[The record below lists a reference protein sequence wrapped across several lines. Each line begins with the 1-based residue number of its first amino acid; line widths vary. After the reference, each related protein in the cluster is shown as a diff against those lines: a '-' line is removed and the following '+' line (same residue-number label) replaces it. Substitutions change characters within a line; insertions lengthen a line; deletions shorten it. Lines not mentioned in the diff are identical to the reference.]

1 MLKKRSKGIFAF
13 LICAVM
19 LMLTAPLSIYA
30 DEPEN
35 TESLMDVLEE
45 GEPETESLTGDSEDQ
60 TDIPIEDEEPNTD
73 IVVIPSDA
81 NALVLMDVGA
91 ESPKGVPGDV
101 VTIVLPV
108 AVNKEYLPSER
119 YLLRNINVTP
129 DIPTDTS
136 VANWPFDII
145 DASNTRHLQDMT
157 YNSTADVYFDFRI
170 SEFAQKGVYP
180 VNFKVNATV
189 WRMDDVNGTT
199 ITEDVTFN
207 LCVYVTITD
216 DGNLS
221 GVTTSFGCL
230 QVAGTNIAGAQSVP
244 TASPGQSVT
253 LKIPVINVGG
263 DLTNVT
269 VTPVASTKL
278 DEFPFVVTSTN
289 MGKTFKTWKSQ
300 ETKTLEYTYTVAQL
314 ATSGTKVIRLNATY
328 FENGS
333 PAEGTLTTQLT
344 IVNGYT
350 EPVTEKDTPTA
361 MSVMVESYK
370 LYIKEKE
377 VSGLMAGEEADL
389 ELVIRNN
396 SYTDTATKI
405 LANLNFAN
413 SPDLSIAPGSNDS
426 AYIDSIGPGGT
437 MTANLKIMAKPDA
450 EAGYSTLGIG
460 LTYEGREHTQG
471 SANQNIM
478 IPISQKMELQ
488 IGTPSVYGKQVKG
501 KEGTISLPITNMGRG
516 KALNVKIVASDGLSQ
531 LSPCYVGDIPAGG
544 SVQAD
549 VAVVYTKIGTYSG
562 TLVIQYEDANG
573 QLYMGTAHP
582 KLDVEDPE
590 NADNNNN
597 GNGQNGGNGGRGG
610 NGYYWARI
618 LWPIFLFLLLLA
630 IAALII
636 LLILIKK
643 GKLTK
648 KASPEEGEDEPDW
661 SDDEF

>member
-1 MLKKRSKGIFAF
+1 MLKKRSKGIFAL

-30 DEPEN
+30 
-35 TESLMDVLEE
+35 
-45 GEPETESLTGDSEDQ
+45 
-60 TDIPIEDEEPNTD
+60 EEPNTD
-73 IVVIPSDA
+73 IVIIPSDA

-91 ESPKGVPGDV
+91 QAPKGAPGDT
-101 VTIVLPV
+101 VTIMLPM

-119 YLLRNINVTP
+119 YLLRNINISP
-129 DIPTDTS
+129 AIPTDTS
-136 VANWPFDII
+136 VTNWPFDIT

-157 YNSTADVYFDFRI
+157 FNSTAEVSFNFRI
-170 SEFAQKGVYP
+170 SEFAKKGVYP

-189 WRMDDVNGTT
+189 WREDDVNGTT

-207 LCVYVTITD
+207 LCVYVTVTD

-230 QVAGTNIAGAQSVP
+230 QVAGTNITGAQSIP
-244 TASPGQSVT
+244 TASPGQNVT

-278 DEFPFVVTSTN
+278 DEFPFVVKSTN
-289 MGKTFKTWKSQ
+289 MGKTFNTWKSQ
-300 ETKTLEYTYTVAQL
+300 EIKTLEYTFTVAQQ

-333 PAEGTLTTQLT
+333 PAEGSLSTQLT
-344 IVNGYT
+344 IVNGYV
-350 EPVTEKDTPTA
+350 EPVTQKDTPTA

-370 LYIKEKE
+370 LYIKGVE
-377 VSGLMAGEEADL
+377 VSGLMAGEEA
-389 ELVIRNN
+389 ELVLIIRNN
-396 SYTDTATKI
+396 STTDTANKI
-405 LANLNFAN
+405 LTNLNFTN

-426 AYIDSIGPGGT
+426 AYIDSIGPGGA
-437 MTANLKIMAKPDA
+437 MTETLRIMAKPDA
-450 EAGYSTLGIG
+450 EAGYSMLGIG
-460 LTYEGREHTQG
+460 LTYEGREHSQG

-488 IGTPSVYGKQVKG
+488 LGTPSVYGKQIKG
-501 KEGTISLPITNMGRG
+501 KEGTISIPITNTGRG

-531 LSPCYVGDIPAGG
+531 PSPCYVGDIPAGG

-549 VAVVYTKIGTYSG
+549 VAVVYTKTGQYSG
-562 TLVIQYEDANG
+562 TLIVQYEDANG
-573 QLYMGTAHP
+573 QLYMGKAQP
-582 KLDVEDPE
+582 QLDVADPE

-597 GNGQNGGNGGRGG
+597 GNDQNDGNGRGG
-610 NGYYWARI
+610 NGYWARI
-618 LWPIFLFLLLLA
+618 LWPIFLILLLLA

-648 KASPEEGEDEPDW
+648 KASPEEEDDEPDW